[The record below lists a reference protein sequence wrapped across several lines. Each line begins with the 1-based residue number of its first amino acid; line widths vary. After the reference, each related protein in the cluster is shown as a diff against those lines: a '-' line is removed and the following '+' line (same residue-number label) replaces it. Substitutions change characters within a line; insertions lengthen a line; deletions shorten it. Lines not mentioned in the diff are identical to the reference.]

1 MYVGV
6 LAVGFIGAIAGRLQS
21 NGMAR
26 ALFATALAQM
36 LTVVIALIAGLQ
48 RTSGSSVFEIL
59 SVNGFF
65 TVLWVASALLFR
77 YANATGSKQN
87 LA

>member
-6 LAVGFIGAIAGRLQS
+6 LAVGFLGVIVGRLQS

-26 ALFATALAQM
+26 ALFTTALAQM

-48 RTSGSSVFEIL
+48 RTSGSSVFEIFG
-59 SVNGFF
+59 VNAFF

-77 YANATGSKQN
+77 YANATSSKQN